1 LAGGTRKLKPA
12 CGVMISHSAAL
23 MSLSALSDWI
33 GML

>member
-1 LAGGTRKLKPA
+1 LAGLSCKLNPA
-12 CGVMISHSAAL
+12 CGAMISHSAAL